1 MLDKTKIN
9 KYGLVGLILVSV
21 MLILNMILIQVP
33 QDNTGNAFL
42 YRFTQTVLN
51 PYILI
56 SIIPYVIA
64 SIVIDRRLDSHTYT
78 KKRLAE
84 KDRFNLQNIFI
95 GIQIAMVLWILG
107 LLFGLDNL
115 LIQLVYYVVAL
126 AIGLVIPTLL
136 FSKRE
141 HDSESQKDEL
151 EF

>member
-9 KYGLVGLILVSV
+9 KYGLLGLILVSV
-21 MLILNMILIQVP
+21 MLILNILLVQVP
-33 QDNTGNAFL
+33 QDNTSNPFL

-95 GIQIAMVLWILG
+95 GIQIAMVLWIVG
-107 LLFGLDNL
+107 LLLGLDNL

-126 AIGLVIPTLL
+126 GIGLMIPTLL

-141 HDSESQKDEL
+141 QDEDTKKDEL